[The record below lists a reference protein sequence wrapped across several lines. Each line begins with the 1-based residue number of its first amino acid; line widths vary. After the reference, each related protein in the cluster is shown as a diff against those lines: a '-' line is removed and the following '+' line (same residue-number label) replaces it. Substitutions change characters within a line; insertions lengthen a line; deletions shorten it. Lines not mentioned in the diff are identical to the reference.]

1 VRPRTPARRRWLALL
16 GVSLGS
22 LGLLACAGNPPPAGG
37 KPKPPDYPGELVD
50 SARLPQ
56 FTMRQRITARFQGR
70 EESLSCVLQSAD
82 GVLSL
87 LVLTPFGS
95 RALLLEQG
103 GTAVSVTNY
112 VGRELPFP
120 PRFILLDVHRT
131 LFRGLP
137 GAPLADGAHE
147 GVDRDEQIGE
157 RWQAGRLL
165 ERSFRRADGK
175 PAGLIAVRYEGG
187 MRGNQPPARIDY
199 DNGWLG
205 YQLIIQTLEWSAD

>member
-1 VRPRTPARRRWLALL
+1 MRRRALARRPWLLALGL
-16 GVSLGS
+16 YLGS
-22 LGLLACAGNPPPAGG
+22 LGPLACAGNPPPAGG

-50 SARLPQ
+50 SARLPP
-56 FTMRQRITARFQGR
+56 FTLRQRITAHFQGR
-70 EESLSCVLQSAD
+70 EESLACVLQSAG

-87 LVLTPFGS
+87 LVLTPFGT
-95 RALLLEQG
+95 RGLLLEQR
-103 GTAVSVTNY
+103 GTALSVTNY

-147 GVDRDEQIGE
+147 GADHGEQIEE
-157 RWQAGRLL
+157 RWQGGRLL
-165 ERSFRRADGK
+165 ERSFRRADAK
-175 PAGLIAVRYEGG
+175 PAGVIAVRYEGG
-187 MRGNQPPARIDY
+187 MLGSQPPARIDY

-205 YQLIIQTLEWSAD
+205 YKLVIQTLEWSAD